1 MGSVTSAL
9 TRTRNALV
17 KVGSE
22 PENNESD
29 RTRSAPES
37 DRAKKKSARFNASSQ
52 TGRQSSRASLSEVL
66 SRPDSGGGRQSSKK
80 KTTEGQQS
88 GNSNHSVCLKACCCC
103 SCKSGH
109 SYHHYCCS
117 VKLVVFMMNSHAVKP
132 FVLLICNLYEM

>member
-22 PENNESD
+22 PENHESD
-29 RTRSAPES
+29 RTRSAPET
-37 DRAKKKSARFNASSQ
+37 DRAKKKSARFHASSQ

-80 KTTEGQQS
+80 KISEGQQS
-88 GNSNHSVCLKACCCC
+88 GNFNYSVGLKACCFC

-109 SYHHYCCS
+109 SYHYCCRNW
-117 VKLVVFMMNSHAVKP
+117 LFMISSHAVKP
-132 FVLLICNLYEM
+132 FVLLICNLSEM